1 MSRQNRRVRQQ
12 RTFCLKNSRIRLYI
26 SGGVNY
32 NVSATDFC
40 LYIVLEL
47 YLQKTKK
54 NHVILKFEQDSSILI
69 IYKYN
74 LF

>member
-1 MSRQNRRVRQQ
+1 MRQQ

-32 NVSATDFC
+32 NVSVTDFFAC
-40 LYIVLEL
+40 ILYWNCTCKK
-47 YLQKTKK
+47 QKK
-54 NHVILKFEQDSSILI
+54 NHVILKFEHDSSILI